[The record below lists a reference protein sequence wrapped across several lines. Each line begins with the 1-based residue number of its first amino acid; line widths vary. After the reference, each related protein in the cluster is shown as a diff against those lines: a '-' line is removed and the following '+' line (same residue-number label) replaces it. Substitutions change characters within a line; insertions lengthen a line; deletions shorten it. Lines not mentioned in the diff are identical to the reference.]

1 MLMVRDENSAVGRL
15 KGLGVRRGILLQ
27 MAERGQIVDVQCEMP
42 FCYCPR
48 GRREFDERAK
58 PMPDWALN
66 LDHHP
71 LLRSRGGTLT
81 PGNVRMA
88 HVFCNRT
95 KDGFR
100 ARVIPML
107 ERGLSL
113 AEIAARLDSRKIRPP
128 HGHPRWTPALVRKA
142 FVS

>member
-1 MLMVRDENSAVGRL
+1 MQKLANAVAERLRD
-15 KGLGVRRGILLQ
+15 LGVRRGILLQ
-27 MAERGQIVDVQCEMP
+27 MAERGQIVDVQCEMR

-48 GRREFDERAK
+48 GRREFEARDK

-66 LDHHP
+66 VDHHP
-71 LLRSRGGTLT
+71 ILRSRTGTLT

-107 ERGLSL
+107 ERKLSL
-113 AEIAARLDSRKIRPP
+113 AQIAERLDPRKVRPP
-128 HGHPRWTPALVRKA
+128 HGYPK
-142 FVS
+142 